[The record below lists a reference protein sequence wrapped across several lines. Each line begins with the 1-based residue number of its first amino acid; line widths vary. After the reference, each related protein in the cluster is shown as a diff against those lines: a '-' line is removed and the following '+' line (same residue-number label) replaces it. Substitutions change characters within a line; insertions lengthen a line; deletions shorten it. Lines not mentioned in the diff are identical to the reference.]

1 MSIVRYVNYI
11 DDNYVQQFNVQSNP
25 PFPSTITYYA
35 IRNKRK
41 IDVGSFGFPRSV
53 LGTEVL
59 YSNQKTDSK
68 IVNCT
73 FSPDGIKLICVTE
86 TKHGFLYDLTQSPTK
101 PPIKFAQDIVQAC
114 FVDDD
119 NFVFSNV
126 SCEIF
131 ESSVTQPNS
140 RKKISNLPPCT
151 VNSIDQFGNSVFYS
165 TSIGIFLDG
174 KRIFNTESYACT
186 ESDEGDIIYFLT
198 TTGFVQYEF
207 ETQEIKPLLNIDKM
221 LRYLHCEKLQL
232 ANMPLCFF
240 NNYLVICTE
249 KRALAFNITNDL
261 LGPMYIQYDDEDG
274 PLLGVL
280 VDQNNSELSLIT
292 STKPIYLSF
301 PPYKQSDYAEK
312 PRFVTKLAELLKK
325 IKESPETDIFNFTD
339 ISDLLKAYPDQYDL
353 LIPML
358 LDSYCKLPPSTSNE
372 IFPLLLHTLKKH
384 KGSISFDLIYEKL
397 LASGRESEV
406 WRFLLAFDSVEEEL
420 LLRCIR
426 SCKLS
431 PKEIIP
437 LIERCDP
444 KDINAA
450 DITYSFPELASTVY
464 KVIGDA
470 SAPFVLPHLSEI
482 DNETLQSMK
491 SGSGSVVEIRIS
503 EQLHEKP
510 SFTTNNNNNNTGGAS
525 NQQGNNS
532 SNQMTNSSSYTNL
545 DSNQNSKL
553 NSILSPNAPSQGST
567 RKLPRSPSDL
577 NISKQADQLLMPSPN
592 LSNFSS
598 PMFYLLETAK
608 YRGDWTE
615 AAQISAELD
624 FDEEVKF
631 CKSKMSNS
639 ADDIRAK
646 LLKANLDV
654 SEINEILMQ
663 LITELEN
670 APPGKTFEDY
680 SLFAKSIT
688 KRIDTEI
695 KNAGEKRQEESTII
709 DELTRQR
716 AELRD
721 SRKRLFTN
729 APPPSTETGGSDADI
744 SLPKTGDRCERCKRP
759 LGRGRV
765 VMYRCGHCYHEECRR
780 LEEKEIKEIEHKIRR
795 RPMRI
800 RGCPAC
806 GMQSALKVY
815 GNVMNQ
821 LSEWSLDI

>member
-1 MSIVRYVNYI
+1 MSIVRFVNYI

-25 PFPSTITYYA
+25 PFPSTIAYYA
-35 IRNKRK
+35 IRDKRR

-68 IVNCT
+68 IVSCS
-73 FSPDGIKLICVTE
+73 FSPDGIKIICVTE
-86 TKHGFLYDLTQSPTK
+86 TKYGFLYDLTQSPTK
-101 PPIKFAQDIVQAC
+101 PPVKFGPDIVQVC
-114 FVDDD
+114 FIDND
-119 NFVFSNV
+119 NFIFTNN

-131 ESSVTQPNS
+131 EANVAQPS
-140 RKKISNLPPCT
+140 TSKKISSLPSCT
-151 VNSIDQFGNSVFYS
+151 VHSIDQFDEFVFYS
-165 TSIGIFLDG
+165 TSIGIFLDN

-198 TTGFVQYEF
+198 TTGLIQYEF
-207 ETQEIKPLLNIDKM
+207 ETKEIKHLLNIDKM

-232 ANMPLCFF
+232 ANMPLCYF
-240 NNYLVICTE
+240 NNYLIICTE
-249 KRALAFNITNDL
+249 KRALAFNITNGF

-292 STKPIYLSF
+292 PTKPIYLTF

-312 PRFVTKLAELLKK
+312 TKFSTQLAELLKK
-325 IKESPETDIFNFTD
+325 STESPDSDAFNFTD
-339 ISDLLKAYPDQYDL
+339 ISNLLKNYPDQYEL

-358 LDSYCKLPPSTSNE
+358 IDSYCKLPQSSSNE

-384 KGSISFDLIYEKL
+384 KGCISFELLYNKL
-397 LASGRESEV
+397 LAFGRESEI
-406 WRFLLAFDSVEEEL
+406 WRFLVAFDSVDENI
-420 LLRCIR
+420 LLRSIR
-426 SCKLS
+426 SCKLM
-431 PKEIIP
+431 PKDILP

-450 DITYSFPELASTVY
+450 DVTITFPDLSSAIY
-464 KVIGDA
+464 KALGDV
-470 SAPFVLPHLSEI
+470 SAPFVLPYLTEM

-491 SGSGSVVEIRIS
+491 TGNGSVVEIRIS

-510 SFTTNNNNNNTGGAS
+510 SFTTTNNNNANSSNPNVNLGQTESNANKRS
-525 NQQGNNS
+525 NQQLAPSNNQS
-532 SNQMTNSSSYTNL
+532 SNQELTLT
-545 DSNQNSKL
+545 
-553 NSILSPNAPSQGST
+553 
-567 RKLPRSPSDL
+567 RSPSFS
-577 NISKQADQLLMPSPN
+577 NMSNNPNPIPS
-592 LSNFSS
+592 SNNFTA

-608 YRGDWTE
+608 ARDDWPE

-631 CKSKMSNS
+631 CKSKMSNT

-663 LITELEN
+663 LITELEK

-680 SLFAKSIT
+680 SMFAKSIT

-695 KNAGEKRQEESTII
+695 KNSGEKRQEESKII
-709 DELTRQR
+709 DQLTKQR

-721 SRKRLFTN
+721 SRKRLFTS
-729 APPPSTETGGSDADI
+729 ASTPSSTEAGNSNELT
-744 SLPKTGDRCERCKRP
+744 LPKTGDRCERCKRP

-765 VMYRCGHCYHEECRR
+765 VMYRCGHYYHEECRR
-780 LEEKEIKEIEHKIRR
+780 LEEKEIKDIEHKIRR
-795 RPMRI
+795 RPMRV

-815 GNVMNQ
+815 GNVINQ
-821 LSEWSLDI
+821 LSEWSLNI

>member
-1 MSIVRYVNYI
+1 MSIVRFVNYI

-25 PFPSTITYYA
+25 PFPSAIAYYA
-35 IRNKRK
+35 IRDKRR
-41 IDVGSFGFPRSV
+41 IDVGAFGFPRSV

-68 IVNCT
+68 IVSCS

-101 PPIKFAQDIVQAC
+101 PPVKFGPDIVQVC
-114 FVDDD
+114 FIDDE
-119 NFVFSNV
+119 NFVFTNNA
-126 SCEIF
+126 CEIF
-131 ESSVTQPNS
+131 ESNVTQLNS
-140 RKKISNLPPCT
+140 KKKLFSLPSCT
-151 VNSIDQFGNSVFYS
+151 VHSIDQFDEFVFYS
-165 TSIGIFLDG
+165 TSIGIFLGD

-186 ESDEGDIIYFLT
+186 ENDEGDIIYFLT
-198 TTGFVQYEF
+198 TTGLIQYEF
-207 ETQEIKPLLNIDKM
+207 ETKEIKHLLNIDKM

-240 NNYLVICTE
+240 NNYLIICTE
-249 KRALAFNITNDL
+249 KRALAFNISNGF

-312 PRFVTKLAELLKK
+312 TKFATQLVELLKK
-325 IKESPETDIFNFTD
+325 STASPDSDVFNFTD
-339 ISDLLKAYPDQYDL
+339 LSNLLKNYPDQFDL

-358 LDSYCKLPPSTSNE
+358 IDSYCKLPPSTSNE

-384 KGSISFDLIYEKL
+384 KGSISFELVYNKL
-397 LASGRESEV
+397 LAFGRESEV
-406 WRFLLAFDSVEEEL
+406 WRFLVAFDSVDESI
-420 LLRCIR
+420 LLRCIK
-426 SCKLS
+426 SCKLL
-431 PKEIIP
+431 PKDIIP

-450 DITYSFPELASTVY
+450 DVTFSFPELASTIY
-464 KVIGDA
+464 KALGDV
-470 SAPFVLPHLSEI
+470 SAPFVLPHLSEM

-491 SGSGSVVEIRIS
+491 TGNGSVVEVRIS

-510 SFTTNNNNNNTGGAS
+510 SFTTTSNNNANSGNSNVSNSSIPIGQDTNNSRKS
-525 NQQGNNS
+525 NQQS
-532 SNQMTNSSSYTNL
+532 ILTQQPP
-545 DSNQNSKL
+545 SNQNNNHSAIPEQSL
-553 NSILSPNAPSQGST
+553 T
-567 RKLPRSPSDL
+567 RSPSFS
-577 NISKQADQLLMPSPN
+577 NMSNNSNTIPSSN
-592 LSNFSS
+592 TNNFSA

-608 YRGDWTE
+608 SRDDWPE

-631 CKSKMSNS
+631 CKSKMSNT

-663 LITELEN
+663 LITELEK

-680 SLFAKSIT
+680 SMFAKSIT

-695 KNAGEKRQEESTII
+695 KNSGEKRQEESKII

-729 APPPSTETGGSDADI
+729 SPSTSSSDTSSNEL

-765 VMYRCGHCYHEECRR
+765 VMYRCGHCYHEECKR
-780 LEEKEIKEIEHKIRR
+780 LEEKEIKDIEHKIRR

-806 GMQSALKVY
+806 GMQSAFKVY
-815 GNVMNQ
+815 GNAINQ